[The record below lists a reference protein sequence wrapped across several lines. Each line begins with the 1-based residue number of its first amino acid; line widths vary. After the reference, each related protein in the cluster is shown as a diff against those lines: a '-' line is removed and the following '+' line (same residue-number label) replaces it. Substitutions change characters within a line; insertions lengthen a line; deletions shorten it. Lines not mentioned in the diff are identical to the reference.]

1 MDRRSFVK
9 LAALSGVA
17 VLSPT
22 LLQRSAY
29 GAGRRYEG
37 PYFILVHAGGGWD
50 PTYLVDPKGS
60 DGPVNINKA
69 FTKAQIAPVGA
80 FKTPPSTIDYGAS
93 GMKPFDFVTKYQS
106 KLLVING
113 IDTTTGNHDTGT
125 RVVWSGQVA
134 EGYPSFAAV
143 LAASKTPGNPLG
155 FITSGGYESTGGLTS
170 LTRIGNVDA
179 ARRIA
184 YPNRRDPANATSL
197 YHSDATWDRINAVQ
211 RERLG
216 AMRDA
221 QPLPRLNRGQSAL
234 YLARD
239 PANDLATLAAALPSN
254 TELQAATNP
263 LLRQGLVA
271 IAGFK
276 TGLAVAS
283 SLSIGGFDTHGNH
296 DNSHIPQLGT
306 LLAGVDLIYQEL
318 VKANLQDKVVIAVG
332 SDFGRTPAY
341 NAQNGKD
348 HWNITSMMFMG
359 PGIQGGRVVGGTD
372 DTFKAKK
379 YNPANLAEDPNGIR
393 IRCEHIQKAL
403 RGLAGITDTD
413 PARKFPL
420 AASTESLKLFTA

>member
-69 FTKAQIAPVGA
+69 FTKGQIAPVGA

-197 YHSDATWDRINAVQ
+197 YHSDATWDRINAAQ

-221 QPLPRLNRGQSAL
+221 QPLPRLSRGQSAL

-239 PANDLATLAAALPSN
+239 PANDLATLAAALPSS
-254 TELQAATNP
+254 E
-263 LLRQGLVA
+263 
-271 IAGFK
+271 GF
-276 TGLAVAS
+276 
-283 SLSIGGFDTHGNH
+283 
-296 DNSHIPQLGT
+296 
-306 LLAGVDLIYQEL
+306 
-318 VKANLQDKVVIAVG
+318 
-332 SDFGRTPAY
+332 
-341 NAQNGKD
+341 
-348 HWNITSMMFMG
+348 G
-359 PGIQGGRVVGGTD
+359 P
-372 DTFKAKK
+372 
-379 YNPANLAEDPNGIR
+379 
-393 IRCEHIQKAL
+393 
-403 RGLAGITDTD
+403 
-413 PARKFPL
+413 
-420 AASTESLKLFTA
+420 

>member
-1 MDRRSFVK
+1 MDRRSFLK
-9 LAALSGVA
+9 LAALSGVS
-17 VLSPT
+17 VMSPT
-22 LLQRSAY
+22 LMQRAAY
-29 GAGRRYEG
+29 GAGRRYDG

-50 PTYLVDPKGS
+50 PTYLCDPKGS
-60 DGPVNINKA
+60 DGTVNINRA
-69 FTKAQIAPVGA
+69 FTKAQIAPIGP
-80 FKTPPSTIDYGAS
+80 FRTPPSTVDYGAA
-93 GMKPFDFVTKYQS
+93 GMKPFDFVTKYQGQ
-106 KLLVING
+106 LLVING

-143 LAASKTPGNPLG
+143 AAASKTPGNPLG

-184 YPNRRDPANATSL
+184 YPNRRDPANAMSL

-239 PANDLATLAAALPSN
+239 PANDLAVLAAALPSN
-254 TELQAATNP
+254 TELNAATNT
-263 LLRQGLVA
+263 LVRQGLVA
-271 IAGFK
+271 VAGFK
-276 TGLAVAS
+276 TGLAVAAS
-283 SLSIGGFDTHGNH
+283 ISIGGFDTHGNH
-296 DNSHIPQLGT
+296 DGAHLPQLGS
-306 LLAGVDLIYQEL
+306 LLAGVDQLYAEL
-318 VKANLQDKVVIAVG
+318 VKAGLQDKVVIAVG

-359 PGIQGGRVVGGTD
+359 AGIQGGRVIGGTD
-372 DTFKAKK
+372 DGFKAKTF
-379 YNPANLAEDPNGIR
+379 NPTTLAEDAGGIR
-393 IRCEHIQKAL
+393 IRCEHVQKAM
-403 RGLAGITDTD
+403 RKLAGITDTE
-413 PARKFPL
+413 ASRKFPL
-420 AASTESLKLFTA
+420 AASTQDLKLFTA

>member
-1 MDRRSFVK
+1 MDRRSFLK
-9 LAALSGVA
+9 LAALSGVT
-17 VLSPT
+17 VMSPT
-22 LLQRSAY
+22 LMQRAAY

-37 PYFILVHAGGGWD
+37 PYFILIHAGGGWD
-50 PTYLVDPKGS
+50 PTYLCDPKGS

-69 FTKAQIAPVGA
+69 FTRGQIASVGA
-80 FKTPPSTIDYGAS
+80 FKTPPNTIDYGAN
-93 GMKPFDFVTKYQS
+93 GMKPFDFFTKYQS
-106 KLLVING
+106 RVLVING

-143 LAASKTPGNPLG
+143 AAATKTPGNPLG

-184 YPNRRDPANATSL
+184 YPNRRDPANAMSL
-197 YHSDATWDRINAVQ
+197 YHSDATWDRINQVQ
-211 RERLG
+211 RERLS

-221 QPLPRLNRGQSAL
+221 QQLPRLNRGQSAL

-254 TELQAATNP
+254 ADLQNASNT

-271 IAGFK
+271 VAGFK
-276 TGLAVAS
+276 TGLAVAA

-296 DNSHIPQLGT
+296 DNAHLPQLGS
-306 LLAGVDLIYQEL
+306 LLAGVDLLQAEL

-348 HWNITSMMFMG
+348 HWNITSMLFMG

-372 DTFKAKK
+372 DGFKARK
-379 YNPANLAEDPNGIR
+379 YNPATLVEDPNGVR
-393 IRCEHIQKAL
+393 INCEHVQKAM
-403 RGLAGITDTD
+403 RSLAGITDSD

-420 AASTESLKLFTA
+420 AESTANLKLFTP